1 MKYISVYTI
10 MAPKQPYPSMIDLQ
24 SSISDVDQ
32 LLTSYKQAHQ
42 SYVTDVQSGLHKES
56 KLQLTKL
63 KTLNDRIDSRLEY
76 IKQTS
81 HKINDQEN
89 IYKNNTTQID
99 GNISSIFDAVRKNKK
114 QLRQLQS
121 QHNFHKGEI
130 ESANLAANS
139 NYAHLVIFF
148 IIYAVVAYFLM
159 TAINTNE
166 SGQVEIIIL
175 ILGISIFI
183 YYFLENTF

>member
-1 MKYISVYTI
+1 MKYISVYTL
-10 MAPKQPYPSMIDLQ
+10 MAPKQPYPSMLDLQ
-24 SSISDVDQ
+24 ASISDVDQ

-56 KLQLTKL
+56 KLQLAKL
-63 KTLNDRIDSRLEY
+63 KTLNDRIDSRVEY

-81 HKINDQEN
+81 HKINEREN
-89 IYKNNTTQID
+89 TYKNNTTQID

-114 QLRQLQS
+114 QLQQLQS

-130 ESANLAANS
+130 ESMNLAANS
-139 NYAHLVIFF
+139 NYAHLAIFF
-148 IIYAVVAYFLM
+148 IIYAVIAYFLM
-159 TAINTNE
+159 AAINTKK
-166 SGQVEIIIL
+166 SGQAETMIL